1 MGQGIAV
8 IIGIILLAYMF
19 DFINGFHDA
28 ANSIATIVTT
38 GVLTPRMA
46 VIWAAF
52 FNFIPFL
59 FTDMTVA
66 KTIGKDLVDIGIM
79 GEELIFSALV
89 AAIFW
94 GIVTWNYGL
103 PTSLSQAL
111 IGGLVG
117 GALMHGGIL
126 AIKWV
131 GIIKVVIG
139 IFVAPVIGLILGLS
153 LTYIATFLF
162 KNKEKRFVNE
172 LFKGIQLVSS
182 ACLSMAHGANDAQK
196 TMGIIAILLFS
207 ASLIQGA
214 FYVPFW
220 VIVSCHTMIALGTLT
235 GGWRIVRTM
244 GQKITKLNTLRGSCA
259 ETGTMIAIFT
269 ATAYGVPVS
278 TTQTVTGAIA
288 GVGLIQGLSGTCW
301 PMLRLIFF
309 SWFVTM
315 PVTGSIA
322 AFIMWLI
329 K

>member
-1 MGQGIAV
+1 MSQGIAV
-8 IIGIILLAYMF
+8 IIGIIMLAYLF

-38 GVLTPRMA
+38 GVLSPRVA

-66 KTIGKDLVDIGIM
+66 KTIGKDLIDVGII
-79 GEELIFSALV
+79 GEELIFAALV

-94 GIVTWNYGL
+94 GIATWYYGL

-117 GALMHGGIL
+117 GAFMHGGVL
-126 AIKWV
+126 AVQWI
-131 GIIKVVIG
+131 GIVKVVAG
-139 IFVAPVIGLILGLS
+139 IFMAPLVGLCLGLS
-153 LTYIATFLF
+153 ITYIFSFFL
-162 KNKEKRFVNE
+162 KNKSTRGVNE
-172 LFKGIQLVSS
+172 FFKGMQLISS

-196 TMGIIAILLFS
+196 TMGIITILLFS
-207 ASLIQGA
+207 ASLIQGD

-220 VIVSCHTMIALGTLT
+220 VIVSCQMMMALGTLT
-235 GGWRIVRTM
+235 GGWKIVKTM
-244 GQKITKLNTLRGSCA
+244 GRKITKLNTLRGCSA
-259 ETGTMIAIFT
+259 ETGAMIAIVT
-269 ATAYGVPVS
+269 ATNYGVPVS
-278 TTQTVTGAIA
+278 TTQTLTGSIA
-288 GVGLIQGLSGTCW
+288 GVGLIQGLTGTCW

-315 PVTGSIA
+315 PVTAGIA
-322 AFIMWLI
+322 ALLVWLI
-329 K
+329 